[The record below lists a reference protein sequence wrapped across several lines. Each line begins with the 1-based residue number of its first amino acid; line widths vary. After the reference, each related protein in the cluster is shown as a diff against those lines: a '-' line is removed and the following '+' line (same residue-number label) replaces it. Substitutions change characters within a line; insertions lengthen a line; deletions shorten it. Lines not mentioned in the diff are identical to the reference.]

1 LKIAGRVAF
10 FTIFSAY
17 QPPSPKLQH
26 IRQFFFPLLAMP
38 AFDSARADALESRP
52 LRQCD
57 TVRSA
62 TFASSI

>member
-1 LKIAGRVAF
+1 
-10 FTIFSAY
+10 
-17 QPPSPKLQH
+17 LQH
-26 IRQFFFPLLAMP
+26 IRQFIFPLVAMP
-38 AFDSARADALESRP
+38 AFDSARPDALESGR

>member
-10 FTIFSAY
+10 FTISSDY
-17 QPPSPKLQH
+17 QPPPPKLQH
-26 IRQFFFPLLAMP
+26 IRQFFFPLVAMP
-38 AFDSARADALESRP
+38 AFDSARPDALESGR